1 MSIFAKKI
9 QKKMDRKRTLVI
21 WAFNIVSIIALA
33 MTFRCFKLIVSP
45 QIVTYDF
52 SIYITPNN
60 TADDIV
66 KMISKNEPKANLT
79 GLKWMMKLKNYDDNV
94 PTGHYVIKR
103 GYSAKNIADLL
114 ARSMQTPVK
123 VVINSTRTV
132 DQIATTISSQLMMDS
147 ATIAEKLNDI
157 EYLKSQGYNGNS
169 VFCLIVP
176 NTYEFYWNVSIDGFI
191 KRMIKERDA
200 FWNESRLE
208 KAKAIGLTPEEVMTL
223 ASIVEEET
231 AQNEELPIVAGLY
244 INRLNRGMLL
254 QADPTVIYALGGE
267 RPIRVL
273 KKHLETDSPYN
284 TYKYAGLPPAPIRF
298 VNIKSI
304 DAVLNYTK
312 HKYLY
317 MCAKEDFS
325 GYHNFATT
333 LSQHNVNAAR
343 YHESI
348 RALRYDILF

>member
-1 MSIFAKKI
+1 
-9 QKKMDRKRTLVI
+9 MDRKRILVI

-79 GLKWMMKLKNYDDNV
+79 GLKWMMKLKKYDENV
-94 PTGHYVIKR
+94 HTGHYIIKK
-103 GYSAKNIADLL
+103 GYSAKNISDILVA
-114 ARSMQTPVK
+114 SMQTPVK
-123 VVINSTRTV
+123 VVINSTRTTE
-132 DQIATTISSQLMMDS
+132 QIAASISSQLMLDS
-147 ATIAEKLNDI
+147 ATIASKLNDMD
-157 EYLKSQGYNGNS
+157 YLKSKGFDKDN
-169 VFCLIVP
+169 VFYLIIP

-191 KRMIKERDA
+191 ERIIKERDA
-200 FWNESRLE
+200 FWNESRKE
-208 KAKAIGLTPEEVMTL
+208 KAARIGLSPEEVMTL
-223 ASIVEEET
+223 ASIIEEET
-231 AQNEELPIVAGLY
+231 AKNDELPIVAGLY
-244 INRLNRGMLL
+244 INRLKRGMLL

-267 RPIRVL
+267 RPKRVL

-304 DAVLNYTK
+304 DAVLNYSK
-312 HKYLY
+312 HNYLY

-325 GYHNFATT
+325 GYHNFATN
-333 LSQHNVNAAR
+333 LSVHNLNAAR
-343 YHESI
+343 YQ
-348 RALRYDILF
+348 RALSRR

>member
-1 MSIFAKKI
+1 
-9 QKKMDRKRTLVI
+9 
-21 WAFNIVSIIALA
+21 
-33 MTFRCFKLIVSP
+33 
-45 QIVTYDF
+45 
-52 SIYITPNN
+52 
-60 TADDIV
+60 
-66 KMISKNEPKANLT
+66 MISKNEPKANLT

-114 ARSMQTPVK
+114 VARMQTPVK

-132 DQIATTISSQLMMDS
+132 DQIASTISSQLMMDS

-191 KRMIKERDA
+191 KRMIKDRDA

-304 DAVLNYTK
+304 DAV
-312 HKYLY
+312 
-317 MCAKEDFS
+317 
-325 GYHNFATT
+325 
-333 LSQHNVNAAR
+333 
-343 YHESI
+343 
-348 RALRYDILF
+348 

>member
-200 FWNESRLE
+200 FWNESRVE

-231 AQNEELPIVAGLY
+231 AKNDELPIVAGLY
-244 INRLNRGMLL
+244 IN
-254 QADPTVIYALGGE
+254 
-267 RPIRVL
+267 
-273 KKHLETDSPYN
+273 
-284 TYKYAGLPPAPIRF
+284 
-298 VNIKSI
+298 
-304 DAVLNYTK
+304 
-312 HKYLY
+312 
-317 MCAKEDFS
+317 
-325 GYHNFATT
+325 
-333 LSQHNVNAAR
+333 
-343 YHESI
+343 
-348 RALRYDILF
+348 

>member
-9 QKKMDRKRTLVI
+9 SEKMKSKKTFII
-21 WAFNIVSIIALA
+21 WTINILSILA
-33 MTFRCFKLIVSP
+33 ISITFRCFKVIISP
-45 QIVTYDF
+45 QIQSNDF
-52 SIYITPNN
+52 SIYITPENHS
-60 TADDIV
+60 DDIIE
-66 KMISKNEPKANLT
+66 MIQSNDSEANLK
-79 GLKWMMKLKNYDDNV
+79 GLKWILKLKKYDENV
-94 PTGHYVIKR
+94 HTGHYIIKK
-103 GYSAKNIADLL
+103 GYSAKNIADIL

-132 DQIATTISSQLMMDS
+132 NQIASTVSSQLMLDS
-147 ATIAEKLNDI
+147 AIIAEKLNDI
-157 EYLKSQGYNGNS
+157 EYLKSKGFNGNS

-176 NTYEFYWNVSIDGFI
+176 NTYEFYWDVSIDAFI

-200 FWNESRLE
+200 FWNESRVE
-208 KAKAIGLTPEEVMTL
+208 KAKAIGLTPEEVITL

-231 AQNEELPIVAGLY
+231 AKNEELPIVAGLY
-244 INRLNRGMLL
+244 INRLKKGMLL
-254 QADPTVIYALGGE
+254 QADPTVIYALGSE
-267 RPIRVL
+267 RPKRVL

-284 TYKYAGLPPAPIRF
+284 TYKYAGLPPTPIRF

-333 LSQHNVNAAR
+333 LSQHNANAAR
-343 YHESI
+343 YQ
-348 RALRYDILF
+348 RALSKR

>member
-1 MSIFAKKI
+1 MKSKKTFIIWTINILSILAI
-9 QKKMDRKRTLVI
+9 
-21 WAFNIVSIIALA
+21 SI
-33 MTFRCFKLIVSP
+33 TFRCFKVIISP
-45 QIVTYDF
+45 QIQSNDF
-52 SIYITPNN
+52 SIYITPENHS
-60 TADDIV
+60 DDIIE
-66 KMISKNEPKANLT
+66 MIQSNDSEANLK
-79 GLKWMMKLKNYDDNV
+79 GLKWILKLKKYDENV
-94 PTGHYVIKR
+94 HTGHYIIKK
-103 GYSAKNIADLL
+103 GYSAKNIADIL

-132 DQIATTISSQLMMDS
+132 NQIASTVSSQLMLDS
-147 ATIAEKLNDI
+147 AIIAEKLNDI
-157 EYLKSQGYNGNS
+157 EYLKSKGFNGNS

-176 NTYEFYWNVSIDGFI
+176 NTYEFYWDVSIDAFI

-200 FWNESRLE
+200 FWNESRVE
-208 KAKAIGLTPEEVMTL
+208 KAKAIGLTPEEVITL

-231 AQNEELPIVAGLY
+231 AKNEELPIVAGLY
-244 INRLNRGMLL
+244 INRLKKGMLL
-254 QADPTVIYALGGE
+254 QADPTVIYALGSE
-267 RPIRVL
+267 RPKRVL

-284 TYKYAGLPPAPIRF
+284 TYKYAGLPPTPIRF

-333 LSQHNVNAAR
+333 LSQHNANAAR
-343 YHESI
+343 YQ
-348 RALRYDILF
+348 RALSKR

>member
-1 MSIFAKKI
+1 MNNKKLIFIWVANIAAILILSI
-9 QKKMDRKRTLVI
+9 
-21 WAFNIVSIIALA
+21 
-33 MTFRCFKLIVSP
+33 TFRCFKLIVSP
-45 QIVTYDF
+45 QIESYDF
-52 SIYITPNN
+52 SIYITPDN
-60 TADDIV
+60 TADDVIE
-66 KMISKNEPKANLT
+66 MISENDSKANLT
-79 GLKWMMKLKNYDDNV
+79 GLKWILKLKKYDENV
-94 PTGHYVIKR
+94 HTGHYIIKK
-103 GYSAKNIADLL
+103 GYSAKNIADILV
-114 ARSMQTPVK
+114 ASMQTPVK

-132 DQIATTISSQLMMDS
+132 DQIATTISSQLMLDS

-157 EYLKSQGYNGNS
+157 EYLKSLGYNGNS

-348 RALRYDILF
+348 RALRYDIVF

>member
-1 MSIFAKKI
+1 
-9 QKKMDRKRTLVI
+9 MDRKRTLVI

-45 QIVTYDF
+45 QIESYDF
-52 SIYITPNN
+52 SIYITPDN
-60 TADDIV
+60 TADDIIEI
-66 KMISKNEPKANLT
+66 ISENDSKANLT
-79 GLKWMMKLKNYDDNV
+79 GLKWLMKLKKCDDNI

-114 ARSMQTPVK
+114 VARMQTPVK

-132 DQIATTISSQLMMDS
+132 DQIASTISSQLMMDS

-333 LSQHNVNAAR
+333 LSQHNANAAR
-343 YHESI
+343 YQ
-348 RALRYDILF
+348 RALSKR